1 MVELMSYGLTGLTAM
16 LVIAFCFAYGDELPR
31 TREKSSYDPI
41 NHAPR
46 NDSPMIETGARSLRL
61 RREVDKQQETA
72 PAPLLQK
79 KSPVGTG
86 HVAIYSGSFQ
96 NDRETL
102 EVFHG

>member
-1 MVELMSYGLTGLTAM
+1 MNFHGLERSL
-16 LVIAFCFAYGDELPR
+16 R
-31 TREKSSYDPI
+31 TIQSTKHLEMI
-41 NHAPR
+41 L
-46 NDSPMIETGARSLRL
+46 PMIETGARSLRL

-79 KSPVGTG
+79 KSPVWTG
-86 HVAIYSGSFQ
+86 HGAIYSGSFQ